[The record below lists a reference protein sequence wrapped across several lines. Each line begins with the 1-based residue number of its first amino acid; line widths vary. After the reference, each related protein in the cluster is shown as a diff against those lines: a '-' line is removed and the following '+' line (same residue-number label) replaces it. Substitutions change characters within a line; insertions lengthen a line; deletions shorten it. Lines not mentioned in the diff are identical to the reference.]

1 MMDCSDGSHPKMI
14 RGTIIPADFYKS
26 DDVVAI
32 AQQLLG
38 KVLVFQ
44 TERSKVAG
52 CIIET
57 EAYAGITDKASHA
70 YGGLL
75 TKRTEVM
82 FREGG
87 IAYVYLCYGLHAL
100 FNVVSSARN
109 TPHAVLIRG
118 IIPLEGLD
126 IMESN
131 LGRKVNIV
139 KDGIGPGRLT
149 RLLGISKALNGVRLD
164 GAAGLHISDYGIQ
177 IDAEAIISCP
187 RIGVAYAGE
196 DALLDYRFKVDVDYA
211 IGQIKKGSPEL
222 RPASL

>member
-1 MMDCSDGSHPKMI
+1 MMDSSDGLHPKMKK
-14 RGTIIPADFYKS
+14 GTIIPADFYS
-26 DDVVAI
+26 GNDVVSI
-32 AQQLLG
+32 ARQLLG
-38 KVLVFQ
+38 KVLVFETQ
-44 TERSKVAG
+44 RTRLAG

-100 FNVVSSARN
+100 FNVVTSAKD
-109 TPHAVLIRG
+109 TPNAVLIRG

-126 IMESN
+126 IMEGN

-149 RLLGISKALNGVRLD
+149 VCWAFQKL
-164 GAAGLHISDYGIQ
+164 
-177 IDAEAIISCP
+177 
-187 RIGVAYAGE
+187 
-196 DALLDYRFKVDVDYA
+196 
-211 IGQIKKGSPEL
+211 
-222 RPASL
+222 